1 MAGAPAEGFGEG
13 KYFPAAGLAAL
24 QRGLFGGGG
33 REQEAAGRARRA
45 AAGHHPGGLAGRAP
59 ASVRGPR
66 WAQGCSLAPEGA
78 LEAWGAAREQA
89 AAERPGPAAVGG
101 PAPPP
106 AGAPVHHQAARGR
119 FAVPARTPP
128 HTGGA
133 PGRAALVPAKRAAG
147 GVGGGPPERRWQRGA
162 TGGKWSAG
170 GRTGGAFGGTDEPEP
185 CRGFRSAAEGLRGAQ
200 EPRGEEGPGGPSNAR
215 NPPGSC
221 RGRTPFQ
228 LPVRR
233 GADCQQSGRA
243 GFTGRAPPGT
253 GAGAGAGAGG
263 GAGGTTGA
271 EGHPGGFSEQVVAL
285 LGDSEGKLPEAVE
298 KLDPQIVA
306 AVCNDVMERPDL
318 QWEEIVGQEEA
329 KRLIQEMVVWPVL
342 NPSLFSGKRTPPKG
356 LLLFGPPGTGKTMLG
371 RAIASNIKATFFNI
385 SASSLTSKWI
395 GEGEKL
401 VKALFTV
408 AGCVQPSVVF
418 MDEIDSLLSAR
429 KGEGEHEA
437 SRRLKTELLVQIE
450 GCSPASTERRLLIV
464 GATNR
469 PEELDEAARRRMPK
483 QLYIPLPCP
492 NARRAMVR
500 KYIDGSVNHELS
512 DGDVEKVVQ
521 HTEGYSG
528 ADMKFMLQ
536 EALQGPVR
544 EAIKGAASEAAVA
557 ALKEADL
564 RPVCLKDVKKA
575 TKAQKASVQKEEV
588 ERYEEYNRKH
598 GASYAAE
605 ESEASG
611 DDDEW

>member
-1 MAGAPAEGFGEG
+1 MAGPHAEGFGEG
-13 KYFPAAGLAAL
+13 RDFPAAGLAAL

-33 REQEAAGRARRA
+33 RERQAAGRAQRA
-45 AAGHHPGGLAGRAP
+45 AAGHPPGGLAGRAP

-66 WAQGCSLAPEGA
+66 WARGCSLAPEGA
-78 LEAWGAAREQA
+78 LEAWGAARERA
-89 AAERPGPAAVGG
+89 GAGRPGPAG
-101 PAPPP
+101 
-106 AGAPVHHQAARGR
+106 AGAPGPSPAGPPPQHQAARGR
-119 FAVPARTPP
+119 FAGPARAPP
-128 HTGGA
+128 PAGGT
-133 PGRAALVPAKRAAG
+133 PGRAALVPAKRAAA
-147 GVGGGPPERRWQRGA
+147 GGGAGAPERPRQRGA
-162 TGGKWSAG
+162 AGGKWSAG
-170 GRTGGAFGGTDEPEP
+170 GRAGGALGGTDDPEP
-185 CRGFRSAAEGLRGAQ
+185 CRGFRSAAEGLRGARA
-200 EPRGEEGPGGPSNAR
+200 PGGEEGPGGPSSSAR
-215 NPPGSC
+215 SAPGTS

-233 GADCQQSGRA
+233 GADGQPNGRA
-243 GFTGRAPPGT
+243 GPTGRAPP
-253 GAGAGAGAGG
+253 GAGAGAGAGPG
-263 GAGGTTGA
+263 GGTAGA

-285 LGDSEGKLPEAVE
+285 LGDSEGNLPEPIE
-298 KLDPQIVA
+298 KLDPQIVG

-318 QWEEIVGQEEA
+318 QWDEIVGQEEA

-450 GCSPASTERRLLIV
+450 GCSPSSTERRLLIV

-492 NARRAMVR
+492 SARRAMVR

-575 TKAQKASVQKEEV
+575 TRAQKASVQKEEV

-598 GASYAAE
+598 GASYEAG

-611 DDDEW
+611 DEDDW